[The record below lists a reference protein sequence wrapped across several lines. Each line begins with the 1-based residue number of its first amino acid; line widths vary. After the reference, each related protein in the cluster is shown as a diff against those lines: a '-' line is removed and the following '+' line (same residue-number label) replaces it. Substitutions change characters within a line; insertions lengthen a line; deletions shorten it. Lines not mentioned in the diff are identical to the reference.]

1 MQPCHMADLADLTL
15 RRFTLHCISDIVWLY
30 FRVIDMNYQDL
41 TGKRFGRLKAIS
53 RIVGASPTTWIF
65 LCECGSK
72 KALSSANVKSGNT
85 KSCGCLHKE
94 SHTTHGGS
102 GHPLYK
108 TWKGMVAR

>member
-1 MQPCHMADLADLTL
+1 
-15 RRFTLHCISDIVWLY
+15 
-30 FRVIDMNYQDL
+30 MNYQDL

-108 TWKGMVAR
+108 TWKGMGSQMHKT